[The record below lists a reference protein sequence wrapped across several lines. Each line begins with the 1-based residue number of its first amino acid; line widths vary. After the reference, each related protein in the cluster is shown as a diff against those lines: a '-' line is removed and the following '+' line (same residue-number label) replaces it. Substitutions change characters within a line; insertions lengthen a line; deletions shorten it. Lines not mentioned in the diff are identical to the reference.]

1 MVPPFFPLQAAG
13 TLSINA
19 GSRRLLINCLQTHSK
34 TRSSG
39 FLTDLHP
46 PSALCRLCPDYYFFS
61 LLFEYDVILLQEFMD
76 LQPENEIF

>member
-19 GSRRLLINCLQTHSK
+19 GSRRLLSTRSQAHSK

-39 FLTDLHP
+39 FLTDLHH
-46 PSALCRLCPDYYFFS
+46 PSALCRFGSDYSFFS
-61 LLFEYDVILLQEFMD
+61 SLFEYDVILLQ
-76 LQPENEIF
+76 